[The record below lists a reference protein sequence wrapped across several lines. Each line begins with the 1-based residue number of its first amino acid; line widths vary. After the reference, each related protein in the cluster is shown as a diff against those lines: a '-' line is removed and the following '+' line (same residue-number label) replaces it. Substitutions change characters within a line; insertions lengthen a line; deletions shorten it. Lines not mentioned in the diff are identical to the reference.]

1 MDLANKENLIGYLKK
16 NGLWA
21 RKGLSQN
28 FLVDRDALEKIIEAG
43 KIKADDLIIEIGPGT
58 GVLTSELVEVAGEVI
73 AIELDN
79 NLAQLLNC
87 TIVKLLGS
95 PSNSAIQ
102 QFSNSKL
109 KVINANILKI
119 NLNELIGDR
128 KYKVIA
134 NIPYH
139 ITSKILEL
147 FLSQDNKP
155 ETMVLLVQKEV
166 AERVC
171 ASPRLAEQGDRRG
184 KPGEMSTLSVSVQL
198 YGEPEIVGI
207 VKKDSF
213 FPLPKVDSAILR
225 ITVDDKPSAISNEK
239 SFFRLVHIGFASR
252 RKTLVNNLSAGCH
265 IPKEEAS
272 DIIKKAGLSENTRAQ
287 ELSIEE
293 WKKLNNIT
301 NEAGKN
307 V

>member
-1 MDLANKENLIGYLKK
+1 MDLANKDNLIGYLKK

-28 FLVDRDALEKIIEAG
+28 FLVDRSALEKIVEAG
-43 KIKADDLIIEIGPGT
+43 ELTGDDLVIEIGPGT
-58 GVLTSELVEVAGEVI
+58 GVLTSELVETAGEVI
-73 AIELDN
+73 AIELDSK
-79 NLAQLLNC
+79 LVELLNC
-87 TIVKLLGS
+87 SIVKLLGS

-102 QFSNSKL
+102 QFSNKKL
-109 KVINANILKI
+109 KVINADVLKI

-128 KYKVIA
+128 KYKVMA

-147 FLSQDNKP
+147 FLSRNNKP

-171 ASPRLAEQGDRRG
+171 AR
-184 KPGEMSTLSVSVQL
+184 PGAMSTLSVSVQL

-213 FPLPKVDSAILR
+213 FPSPKVDSAILK
-225 ITVDDKPSAISNEK
+225 IVCHSEQSEESHKEMGSFASAQDDPEK
-239 SFFRLVHIGFASR
+239 SFFRLIHIGFASK
-252 RKTLVNNLSAGCH
+252 RKTLVNNLSAGYY
-265 IPKEEAS
+265 ISKEEAS
-272 DIIKKAGLSENTRAQ
+272 GIIKKAGLSENARAQ

-293 WKKLNNIT
+293 WKNLSILIK
-301 NEAGKN
+301 
-307 V
+307 